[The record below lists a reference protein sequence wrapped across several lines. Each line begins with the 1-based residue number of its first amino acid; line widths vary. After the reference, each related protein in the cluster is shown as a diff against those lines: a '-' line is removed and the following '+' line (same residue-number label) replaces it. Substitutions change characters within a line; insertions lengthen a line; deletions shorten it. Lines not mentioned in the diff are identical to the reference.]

1 MITATEQGSRR
12 IGRGRTKWSDLA
24 LRYGMVLLLVVL
36 VIVAQIAYPQ
46 FLTLNNLQNT
56 ITQNASTAVVAI
68 GMTFVIIGGGFDLS
82 VSGTFGLGSVVY
94 AGLVLA
100 GLPVIAALA
109 CALLAGLLCG
119 VVNGLVITKLKVNA
133 FVATL
138 GSGAAFLGAAALVS
152 GSRPVTV
159 PPVPTFNLLGAG
171 SIGGVSIEVLI
182 ILVLYVVAAIVLS
195 KSVYGR
201 GLYAV
206 GGSRESARLAG
217 LAVDRIQIIAFI
229 VCGGLAALAGILLA
243 STLSVGQF
251 DQGSTVALD
260 SIAAVVVGGTSLYGG
275 DGAIWRTAVG
285 VAILATMNNLFSSMS
300 IASPTQNII
309 KGAVLVAAVA
319 FEVVV
324 RKVTARQ

>member
-1 MITATEQGSRR
+1 MTAVAARATRRPTGTSSRLTNL
-12 IGRGRTKWSDLA
+12 G
-24 LRYGMVLLLVVL
+24 LRYGMLLLLIAL
-36 VIVAQIAYPQ
+36 VIAAQIAYPQ

-56 ITQNASTAVVAI
+56 ITQNASTAVVAV

-82 VSGTFGLGSVVY
+82 VAGTFGLGSVLY

-100 GLPVIAALA
+100 GLPVFAALA
-109 CALLAGLLCG
+109 CTLLAGLACG
-119 VVNGLVITKLKVNA
+119 VANGLVITKLKVNA

-138 GSGAAFLGAAALVS
+138 GSGAAFLGVAALVS

-159 PPVPTFNLLGAG
+159 PAVPSFNLLGAG
-171 SIGGVSIEVLI
+171 RVGGVSIEVI
-182 ILVLYVVAAIVLS
+182 IIVVLYVVAAIVLS

-201 GLYAV
+201 TLYAA

-217 LAVDRIQIIAFI
+217 LPVDRVQIIAFV
-229 VCGGLAALAGILLA
+229 VCGALAALAGILLA

-251 DQGSTVALD
+251 DQGTNVALD
-260 SIAAVVVGGTSLYGG
+260 AIAAVVVGGTSLYGG
-275 DGAIWRTAVG
+275 DGALWRTGVG

-324 RKVTARQ
+324 RRITTK

>member
-1 MITATEQGSRR
+1 MTASATITARHVPARSSRLTTL
-12 IGRGRTKWSDLA
+12 G
-24 LRYGMVLLLVVL
+24 LRYGMVLLLVAL
-36 VIVAQIAYPQ
+36 IIVAQIAYPQ

-68 GMTFVIIGGGFDLS
+68 GMTLVIIGGGFDLS
-82 VSGTFGLGSVVY
+82 VSGIFGLGSVLY
-94 AGLVLA
+94 AILVIT
-100 GLPVIAALA
+100 GLPVFAALA
-109 CALLAGLLCG
+109 CTLGAGLACG
-119 VVNGLVITKLKVNA
+119 ALNGWVITKLKVNA

-138 GSGAAFLGAAALVS
+138 GSGAAFLGFAALIS
-152 GSRPVTV
+152 DSRPVTV

-171 SIGGVSIEVLI
+171 VVGGVSIEVMMI
-182 ILVLYVVAAIVLS
+182 IGLYIIAAITLS
-195 KSVYGR
+195 KTVYGR
-201 GLYAV
+201 TLYAV

-217 LAVDRIQIIAFI
+217 LSVDRIQIIAF
-229 VCGGLAALAGILLA
+229 VVSGLLAALAGILLA

-251 DQGSTVALD
+251 DQGTNVALD
-260 SIAAVVVGGTSLYGG
+260 AIAAVVVGGTSLYGG

-285 VAILATMNNLFSSMS
+285 VSILATMNNLFSSMS

-324 RKVTARQ
+324 RRVTTK